1 MVYPNPQPGPGWDV
15 FSFARWVHSMSRCQL
30 GMISEPQFRSGN
42 FLATRFH
49 RDVSKHTVDGGHAKS
64 PVDGEHP
71 MFFLWFQPR
80 GCRISDILPLKK
92 TPWQCHCSAQV
103 SWVVLEEMHIPYVMD
118 AWCRKVMISCRSR
131 AKYAK
136 YEGLVFLTPTSWWC
150 KPLKLWFN

>member
-71 MFFLWFQPR
+71 MFFF
-80 GCRISDILPLKK
+80 
-92 TPWQCHCSAQV
+92 
-103 SWVVLEEMHIPYVMD
+103 
-118 AWCRKVMISCRSR
+118 MIS
-131 AKYAK
+131 AKGLQDFGHFTTEKNTMAMSLLSSGILGCLGRDAHSLCHGCLVSQGDDQLSL
-136 YEGLVFLTPTSWWC
+136 EGEVREVRGLGVFNTHKLVM
-150 KPLKLWFN
+150 